1 MLKKEWYMCG
11 PMDGCFDFHKK
22 TGENVDQVEKK
33 ILVLQRVTNG
43 HNLVINILIH
53 LW

>member
-33 ILVLQRVTNG
+33 KLGLTTGHQRPQPG
-43 HNLVINILIH
+43 Y
-53 LW
+53 